1 MDFDVSDSSGT
12 DDDNPPSHQNR
23 VPRGSR
29 VAGIARSAVG
39 SISHTR
45 MHTDMEAQIHHLEQ
59 EAYCAVLRAFQAQSD
74 AISWEK
80 ESLLTELRNELRVS
94 NDSHRE
100 LLTRVNEDDI
110 IRKLREWRKSGG
122 LQATRLSTS
131 LPAYDLLPSPT
142 NSASR
147 KKQKTSQLQVQQFPS
162 LSSVKSMRY
171 PSTEP
176 ARNRQLINRSSLG
189 GHAVNEHPEAATF
202 DPLIGRKVWTRWP
215 ADNSFY
221 EALVTD
227 YDAAAGRH
235 VLVYDIGTEN
245 ETWELVDLKE
255 ISPEDIRWEGE
266 EMVTSHHGAHNGQGR
281 GVKKSLN
288 RGGRIPNNGRVRGPL
303 KSQSMK
309 DSLPSQNGISK
320 KVSDDIELL
329 NTDSLVKE
337 VEMVFNTSHPD
348 PFELEKA
355 KKMLKEHEQ
364 ALVDAIAKLAY
375 ASDGE
380 SDGEHA
386 YTYGQSMDRG

>member
-227 YDAAAGRH
+227 YDAAA
-235 VLVYDIGTEN
+235 
-245 ETWELVDLKE
+245 